1 LYRKSDDGHHFIE
14 KVLPFAFYPFSAYKA
29 KTATAAART
38 RPPKLAAMLEALP
51 VEGSTE
57 VPFMPVGE
65 ATRVDM
71 APVPVAWTAV
81 VLLGIS

>member
-1 LYRKSDDGHHFIE
+1 
-14 KVLPFAFYPFSAYKA
+14 
-29 KTATAAART
+29 
-38 RPPKLAAMLEALP
+38 
-51 VEGSTE
+51 

>member
-1 LYRKSDDGHHFIE
+1 MDTTFRIKR
-14 KVLPFAFYPFSAYKA
+14 LPFAFYPFSAYKA
-29 KTATAAART
+29 KTATPAAIT
-38 RPPKLAAMLEALP
+38 RPPKLAAMLEAPP

-57 VPFMPVGE
+57 VPLPLPVGE

-71 APVPVAWTAV
+71 EPVPVAWTAV